1 MSDNAVVDDRPRVT
15 FRMLSKEA
23 HTALVDAAWDAD
35 MPVSE
40 LVRLAIARLLETTRE
55 DRLRR
60 VP

>member
-1 MSDNAVVDDRPRVT
+1 MSDKAVVDDRPKVT

-35 MPVSE
+35 IPVSQ
-40 LVRLAIARLLETTRE
+40 LVRLAVARLLETTRE